1 MAARFFGRYEHS
13 LDVKGRVILPA
24 RFRALFGPSA
34 YLSQF
39 QDRCLAL
46 WPPDEFERQM
56 AEMEVLQEQGRAER
70 NLARIWASGSAEV
83 EIDRQGRVG
92 VPAYLREFARLDSG
106 VLVIGALNRVELWD
120 PAEWTARVLPA
131 EAELTDDGDQPVRRR
146 TPHRP
151 GRL

>member
-1 MAARFFGRYEHS
+1 VAARFFGRYEHS
-13 LDVKGRVILPA
+13 LDAKGRVILPA

-39 QDRCLAL
+39 SDRCLAL

-92 VPAYLREFARLDSG
+92 VPAYLRDFARLESG

-120 PAEWTARVLPA
+120 PAEWTTRVLPA
-131 EAELTDDGDQPVRRR
+131 EARLTDDGDQPV
-146 TPHRP
+146 TAPPAPP
-151 GRL
+151 GPA